1 METHESP
8 KHRPLPRS
16 YPQSSS
22 ARFKLDAC
30 RGSNRMYQKDSKDK
44 STRSRGCPSHR
55 ACEARGTHFFL
66 KLCDVAEGLNY
77 LHSRNVIHRGI
88 MGVRAWRHIGD
99 RTNAAQANILVD
111 RLGRAHIT
119 DFTLTEI
126 ACDQGSARRVTDLPD
141 HDTRWTAPEVLEG
154 APRLTKE
161 GDIFSF
167 SMVMVEV
174 RCKHIFY
181 GSLRP
186 T

>member
-1 METHESP
+1 
-8 KHRPLPRS
+8 
-16 YPQSSS
+16 
-22 ARFKLDAC
+22 
-30 RGSNRMYQKDSKDK
+30 
-44 STRSRGCPSHR
+44 
-55 ACEARGTHFFL
+55 
-66 KLCDVAEGLNY
+66 
-77 LHSRNVIHRGI
+77 

-99 RTNAAQANILVD
+99 RTNAVQANVLVD

-126 ACDQGSARRVTDLPD
+126 ACDKDSTRRVTDLPD
-141 HDTRWTAPEVLEG
+141 YDTRWTAPEVLEG

-174 RCKHIFY
+174 RCGHMIY
-181 GSLRP
+181 GNLRP

>member
-1 METHESP
+1 
-8 KHRPLPRS
+8 
-16 YPQSSS
+16 
-22 ARFKLDAC
+22 
-30 RGSNRMYQKDSKDK
+30 
-44 STRSRGCPSHR
+44 
-55 ACEARGTHFFL
+55 
-66 KLCDVAEGLNY
+66 
-77 LHSRNVIHRGI
+77 
-88 MGVRAWRHIGD
+88 MGVRAWRHIGN
-99 RTNAAQANILVD
+99 RTNVAQANILVD

-126 ACDQGSARRVTDLPD
+126 ACDQGSARRVTDVPD

-174 RCKHIFY
+174 RCEHIFY